1 MEEHGYE
8 IAGDKL
14 DSGKAN
20 YFLTV
25 TTGIVIAVGALI
37 SLLSFFVLMLSI
49 YLLLQKNMRKL
60 QDLLMLGYTPAEVS
74 APYIRMVIAINAAVL
89 VLSVVLM
96 AVARAYY
103 LPMLEAIGTGG
114 GSLLTAIAVAIA
126 VMALI
131 TAGNVVA
138 IRRRIA
144 TLWRQTD

>member
-96 AVARAYY
+96 IVARTYY

-126 VMALI
+126 VMGLI
-131 TAGNVVA
+131 TAGNVAA

>member
-1 MEEHGYE
+1 
-8 IAGDKL
+8 
-14 DSGKAN
+14 
-20 YFLTV
+20 
-25 TTGIVIAVGALI
+25 
-37 SLLSFFVLMLSI
+37 
-49 YLLLQKNMRKL
+49 
-60 QDLLMLGYTPAEVS
+60 MLGYTPAEVS

-126 VMALI
+126 VMGLI
-131 TAGNVVA
+131 TAGNVAA